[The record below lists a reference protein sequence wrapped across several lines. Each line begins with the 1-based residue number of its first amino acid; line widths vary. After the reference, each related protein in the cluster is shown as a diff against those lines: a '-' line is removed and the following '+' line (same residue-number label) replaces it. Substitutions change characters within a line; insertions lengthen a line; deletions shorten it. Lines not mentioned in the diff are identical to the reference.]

1 LEDYTIKVSPEMVEL
16 REVTK
21 KIMSAILML
30 EHIPKWLKDSQQ
42 EVIDKLFVK
51 QAEIKK
57 RIAKGNSAND

>member
-1 LEDYTIKVSPEMVEL
+1 MVEL